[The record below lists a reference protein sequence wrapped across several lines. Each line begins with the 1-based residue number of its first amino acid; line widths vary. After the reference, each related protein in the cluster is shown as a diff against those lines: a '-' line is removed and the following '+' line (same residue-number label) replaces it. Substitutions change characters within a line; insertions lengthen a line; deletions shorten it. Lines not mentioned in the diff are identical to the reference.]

1 MKYSD
6 YGNWKAEGLE
16 NTVAADQH
24 LMQALS
30 CIAKTGDTLLRP
42 NDEIVRLLTGAV
54 SHISAA
60 AIQFGFGE
68 KDVEW
73 NDSGIYNE
81 TSKFGHLESI
91 VSDFT
96 NGLLDRGQT
105 LEDGALDDAE
115 LRWAVEETE
124 ELLADLKQYARFF
137 FDIDLEV
144 LCEHLKAKNTI
155 TREIRFLKEYAE
167 EAIVVYRQPY
177 KRDALSGRNNH
188 ADALEV
194 LNDKVAKLQ
203 EKWYDEFP
211 DFLDQPIPSSV
222 TVNEGESYWNVSL
235 SIKTIL
241 GGQSVTVSIDKN
253 ASIQ

>member
-16 NTVAADQH
+16 DAVTAGQH
-24 LMQALS
+24 LMEALS
-30 CIAKTGDTLLRP
+30 RIAKTGDTLLRP
-42 NDEIVRLLTGAV
+42 NNEIVRLLTGAV
-54 SHISAA
+54 SHIAAA

-105 LEDGALDDAE
+105 LEDGALDSTE

-124 ELLADLKQYARFF
+124 ELLADLKQYARLF

-155 TREIRFLKEYAE
+155 TREIHQLKKFAE
-167 EAIVVYRQPY
+167 DAVLVYHQPLTH
-177 KRDALSGRNNH
+177 DGDTGRNNH
-188 ADALEV
+188 ADALEA
-194 LNDKVAKLQ
+194 LNDKAVKLQ
-203 EKWYDEFP
+203 EKWHDEFP
-211 DFLDQPIPSSV
+211 DFIDQPIPSSV
-222 TVNEGESYWNVSL
+222 NVRETDDSWIFSL
-235 SIKTIL
+235 DIKTIW
-241 GGQSVTVSIDKN
+241 GGQSALVRIDK
-253 ASIQ
+253 QLK